1 MDVPSISVSTR
12 QIKPIIDMFTKE
24 ELKYFCPET
33 NIRTVTT
40 FKYKQP
46 KENSKE
52 EYDINFARNQIFKFQ
67 YKVPM
72 KYLQPE
78 TGTYLSQKSP
88 LMDKSLNI
96 RSAARI
102 IEPINIGF
110 NEYIKY
116 IPINQK
122 LPIGTTYT
130 IECKVPFESNT
141 RYFFMSEHL
150 QCVEDVTKLLGKNKY
165 DFDPHIHI
173 GALDI
178 GSEYKARFV
187 VSDVNLNLYDSFSL
201 FNFEFTDDSFSLI
214 TYDFMEVT
222 PKYILSEILKKCD
235 ERAKPFIKACIDA
248 CK

>member
-78 TGTYLSQKSP
+78 T
-88 LMDKSLNI
+88 
-96 RSAARI
+96 
-102 IEPINIGF
+102 
-110 NEYIKY
+110 EY
-116 IPINQK
+116 
-122 LPIGTTYT
+122 
-130 IECKVPFESNT
+130 
-141 RYFFMSEHL
+141 
-150 QCVEDVTKLLGKNKY
+150 
-165 DFDPHIHI
+165 
-173 GALDI
+173 
-178 GSEYKARFV
+178 
-187 VSDVNLNLYDSFSL
+187 FSL
-201 FNFEFTDDSFSLI
+201 KQDSTIVNKPHTFINFFQNKNPSNCLG
-214 TYDFMEVT
+214 
-222 PKYILSEILKKCD
+222 
-235 ERAKPFIKACIDA
+235 
-248 CK
+248 